1 MLDSGTILDIGD
13 HTVEVR
19 DTPETTG
26 DRYLLRIVAQPG
38 GPGIKGD
45 FPHTHPTL
53 IETFQCVSGEMVA
66 RVGRTISTVKPG
78 ERVEVL
84 AGEVHGFLN
93 AGTTKLVVD
102 GEVIFPDGY
111 RPEDDLMR
119 FAAIYD
125 RLRREGPVNPKT
137 GEPPL
142 LQMAVLAAANTRIMR
157 QPGVAGRLIPLLA
170 VLGNWRGYRS
180 EPVWDEGER

>member
-1 MLDSGTILDIGD
+1 MIAEGTLFDIGD
-13 HTVEVR
+13 HTVEVL

-45 FPHTHPTL
+45 FPHIHPIL
-53 IETFQCVSGEMVA
+53 VERFRCISGDMIV
-66 RVGRTISTVKPG
+66 RVGRAISEVKPG
-78 ERVEVL
+78 EKVEV
-84 AGEVHGFLN
+84 APGQVHGFLN
-93 AGTTKLVVD
+93 TGTTDLVVE
-102 GEVIFPDGY
+102 GEVIFPGGY
-111 RPEDDLMR
+111 REEDDLMR

-142 LQMAVLAAANTRIMR
+142 LQMAVLAAANTRLIR
-157 QPGVAGRLIPLLA
+157 QPGVAGRLIPPLA
-170 VLGNWRGYRS
+170 VLGRWRGYHCES
-180 EPVWDEGER
+180 VEAEGER